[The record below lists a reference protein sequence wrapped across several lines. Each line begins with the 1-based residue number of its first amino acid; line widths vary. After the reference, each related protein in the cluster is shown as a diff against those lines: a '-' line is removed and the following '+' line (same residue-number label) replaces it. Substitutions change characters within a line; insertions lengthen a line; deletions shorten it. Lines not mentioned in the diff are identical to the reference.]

1 MRLVLDT
8 NTVVS
13 GFLWERAERA
23 LIDAAI
29 EERIE
34 LVTSQ
39 PLLDELAGVL
49 ARSKFSDRLAAQNLT
64 IQALIER
71 YSLVAE
77 VVVPAEISPVM
88 VADPPDDLVLATALA
103 GRVDFIVSGD
113 KRLRNLKSFHGIAI
127 VNATV
132 AIARISVRPE

>member
-1 MRLVLDT
+1 MRIVLHT

-29 EERIE
+29 ELRIE

-49 ARSKFSDRLAAQNLT
+49 ARRKFAPRLTAQNLT
-64 IQALIER
+64 SQALLER
-71 YSLVAE
+71 YSLLAHI
-77 VVVPAEISPVM
+77 VVPAEITPVFI
-88 VADPPDDLVLATALA
+88 ADPPDDAVLPTALA
-103 GRVDFIVSGD
+103 ARVDFIVSGD
-113 KRLRNLKSFHGIAI
+113 IRLRN
-127 VNATV
+127 
-132 AIARISVRPE
+132 